1 MLEGLGETGCVERV
15 MTFHSSWLNTHG
27 LPKPFVGFLL
37 MIGYDRIS
45 SKPTGDVRL
54 LFSCG
59 PSMIP
64 GRRTAFEI
72 SGTPN
77 RQEVLSRGIIID

>member
-54 LFSCG
+54 LFFLRSLDD
-59 PSMIP
+59 SWK
-64 GRRTAFEI
+64 AH
-72 SGTPN
+72 
-77 RQEVLSRGIIID
+77 GI